1 LITLRTQVLIWVA
14 LAVVSLLIIWT
25 FRGILLPFVIGLALA
40 YLLNPLVNRVE
51 RTGLNRAWSTAVV
64 LLFVLA
70 IIVGVMV
77 LILPAVTQQ
86 VIGLA
91 FRLPDY
97 VTGLRNLGNQWMPSL
112 NSWFGA
118 ERVAQ
123 FETSLTEW
131 LNNLPALTATATLYV
146 TQSGLT
152 VISVFAIIIFSAV
165 IAFYL
170 LLDWRGMVDGTD
182 RLLPL
187 EHKTEIRQI
196 LDDIDHSMAGVVR
209 GQGSVVL
216 FLTIY
221 YATALTLSG
230 ISFGLAIGLITGL
243 ISFIPFV
250 GFFTGFI
257 LSMVIATVQFW
268 PNYWLILVVFLIFV
282 FGQFLEGN
290 VLYPKLVG
298 SSIGINPVW
307 LMFSLFAFYSLFG
320 FVGLLLAVPL
330 SAIAAVLTRY
340 AIAKYKQSQLYL
352 GRSGAPR
359 VDTNLAD

>member
-1 LITLRTQVLIWVA
+1 MITLRTQVLIWVA
-14 LAVVSLLIIWT
+14 LAALTLFLIWT

-40 YLLNPLVNRVE
+40 YVLNPLVTWIE
-51 RTGLNRAWSTAVV
+51 RIGLNRAWSTAVV
-64 LLFVLA
+64 LLLVIA

-77 LILPAVTQQ
+77 ILVPLVYQQIVQLAFGLPGYVTSLRALANQWLPA
-86 VIGLA
+86 
-91 FRLPDY
+91 
-97 VTGLRNLGNQWMPSL
+97 L
-112 NSWFGA
+112 NDWFGA

-123 FETSLTEW
+123 FETSLTDW
-131 LNNLPALTATATLYV
+131 LNNLPALTATATLYL

-152 VISVFAIIIFSAV
+152 VISVFAVIIFSAV

-170 LLDWRGMVDGTD
+170 LLDWQAMVDGIE

-187 EHKTEIRQI
+187 EHKQEIRQI
-196 LDDIDHSMAGVVR
+196 LNDIDHSMAGVVR

-216 FLTIY
+216 FLTLY

-257 LSMVIATVQFW
+257 LSMIIGTVQFW

-282 FGQFLEGN
+282 IGQFLEGN

-307 LMFSLFAFYSLFG
+307 LMFSLFAFFSLFG
-320 FVGLLLAVPL
+320 FVGLILAVPL

-340 AIAKYKQSQLYL
+340 AVLKYKQSQLYL
-352 GRSGAPR
+352 GRTGAPP
-359 VDTNLAD
+359 VDTNLAE